1 MNRIKEDFVVGV
13 GDLQIEVK
21 EISEL
26 LEEKEDSEKLF
37 SVTEECT
44 EILTIVCC

>member
-1 MNRIKEDFVVGV
+1 MKRKREDFVVGV

-21 EISEL
+21 EISAL
-26 LEEKEDSEKLF
+26 LEEKEDSEKGF
-37 SVTEECT
+37 SLTEECT